1 MGVLFHETTQ
11 RHMTQTSPS
20 FSFDR
25 FASQRFYT
33 AANQRL
39 LDLVSLGSGQTVV
52 DLGCGTGAV
61 TRLMLSTVDGLVVVA
76 ADPSAEMLEEA
87 KTNLS
92 DLAAKV
98 IFVRAG
104 AENLSKYLPTK
115 VDAVVFC
122 NAIHLISDKAVV
134 MREISKV
141 LEPGRH
147 FAFNTAFF
155 EGAMPA
161 PTLAFYKKLMLK
173 TVRILRRDYG
183 LKHQRREK
191 TEARQFLTPDEYQEL
206 LLRYNFRILH
216 QEVVEMQMPFEAVEA
231 ILEFDGFISGALPGV
246 PTDLGSVA
254 LKAAAA
260 ESFDDLGMQ
269 WLPRNSL
276 QIVAEKG

>member
-1 MGVLFHETTQ
+1 
-11 RHMTQTSPS
+11 MTQTSPS

-25 FASQRFYT
+25 FARQRFYT

-61 TRLMLSTVDGLVVVA
+61 TRLMLSNVDGLVVVA

-92 DLAAKV
+92 DVAAKV

-104 AENLSKYLPTK
+104 AENLSGYLSTK
-115 VDAVVFC
+115 VDALVFC

-134 MREISKV
+134 VREISKV
-141 LEPGRH
+141 LGPGGR
-147 FAFNTAFF
+147 FAFNTTFF
-155 EGAMPA
+155 EGALPA
-161 PTLAFYKKLMLK
+161 PSLAFYKKIMLK
-173 TVRILRRDYG
+173 SVRILRKDYG
-183 LKHQRREK
+183 VMHKRGER

-216 QEVVEMQMPFEAVEA
+216 QEVVEMQMSLEAVRA
-231 ILEFDGFISGALPGV
+231 ILEFDEFIAGALPGV
-246 PTDLGSVA
+246 PVALGSA
-254 LKAAAA
+254 AMKTAAA
-260 ESFDDLGMQ
+260 EAFDDLRMQ
-269 WLPRNSL
+269 WLPRNWL

>member
-1 MGVLFHETTQ
+1 
-11 RHMTQTSPS
+11 MTHTSPS

-25 FASQRFYT
+25 FARQLFYK

-92 DLAAKV
+92 DVAAKV
-98 IFVRAG
+98 IFVCAG

-115 VDAVVFC
+115 ADAVVFC
-122 NAIHLISDKAVV
+122 NAIHLISDKAVA

-141 LEPGRH
+141 LGPGGR
-147 FAFNTAFF
+147 FAFNTTFF
-155 EGAMPA
+155 EGALPA
-161 PTLAFYKKLMLK
+161 SSLAFYKKIMLK
-173 TVRILRRDYG
+173 TVRILRKDYG
-183 LKHQRREK
+183 VTHQRGQR
-191 TEARQFLTPDEYQEL
+191 TEARQFLTPDGYQEL

-216 QEVVEMQMPFEAVEA
+216 QEVAEMQMPFEAVQA
-231 ILEFDGFISGALPGV
+231 ILEFDDFIAGALPGV
-246 PTDLGSVA
+246 PAALGSVA
-254 LKAAAA
+254 LKTAAA
-260 ESFDDLGMQ
+260 ESFDDLRMQ
-269 WLPRNSL
+269 WLPRNWL

>member
-1 MGVLFHETTQ
+1 
-11 RHMTQTSPS
+11 MTQTSPS

-25 FASQRFYT
+25 FARQRFYT

-92 DLAAKV
+92 DVAAKV

-104 AENLSKYLPTK
+104 AENISKHLPTK

-122 NAIHLISDKAVV
+122 SAIHLTNDKGKV

-141 LEPGRH
+141 LRPGGR
-147 FAFNTAFF
+147 FAFNTTFY
-155 EGAMPA
+155 EGALPVSSL
-161 PTLAFYKKLMLK
+161 PFYKKVMLK
-173 TVRILRRDYG
+173 SVRTLRKDYG
-183 LKHQRREK
+183 VTHQRGERA
-191 TEARQFLTPDEYQEL
+191 EARQPLTPDEYQEC
-206 LLRYNFRILH
+206 LRKHNFQILH
-216 QEVVEMQMPFEAVEA
+216 QEVVEMQMPFEAVQA
-231 ILEFDGFISGALPGV
+231 IVEFDDFIAGALPGV
-246 PTDLGSVA
+246 PPALGSAA
-254 LKAAAA
+254 LKKAAAEA
-260 ESFDDLGMQ
+260 FDELGMP
-269 WLPRNSL
+269 WLPRNWL
-276 QIVAEKG
+276 QIVAGKG

>member
-1 MGVLFHETTQ
+1 MTET
-11 RHMTQTSPS
+11 SSS

-25 FASQRFYT
+25 FARQGFYT

-39 LDLVSLGSGQTVV
+39 LDLVSLGSGQIVV

-61 TRLMLSTVDGLVVVA
+61 TRLMLSTVNGLVVVA

-92 DLAAKV
+92 DVATKV

-104 AENLSKYLPTK
+104 AENFSKCLPTN

-122 NAIHLISDKAVV
+122 NSIHLVSDKAAV

-141 LEPGRH
+141 LGPGRR

-155 EGAMPA
+155 EGAIPA
-161 PTLAFYKKLMLK
+161 PSLAFYKKLMLK

-183 LKHQRREK
+183 LKHQRGERA
-191 TEARQFLTPDEYQEL
+191 EARQFLTPDEYQRL

-216 QEVVEMQMPFEAVEA
+216 QEVVEMRMPFEAVEA
-231 ILEFDGFISGALPGV
+231 ILEFDDFIAGALPGV
-246 PTDLGSVA
+246 PTALGSMA

-260 ESFDDLGMQ
+260 ESFDDLRMQ

-276 QIVAEKG
+276 QIVAEKV

>member
-1 MGVLFHETTQ
+1 
-11 RHMTQTSPS
+11 MTQTSPS

-61 TRLMLSTVDGLVVVA
+61 TRLMLSTANGLVVVA

-92 DLAAKV
+92 DVAAKV

-141 LEPGRH
+141 LGPGRR

-161 PTLAFYKKLMLK
+161 PTLPFYKKLMLK

-206 LLRYNFRILH
+206 LLRCNFRIMH

-231 ILEFDGFISGALPGV
+231 LLEFDGFIEGALPGV
-246 PTDLGSVA
+246 PTALGSVA

-260 ESFDDLGMQ
+260 ESFDDLSMQ